1 MDRVQKIDCGVNGEV
16 IFTGATA
23 KFQLKKG
30 LTPFNSG
37 FHVLVQFIPNQP
49 MNIIPFSKS
58 LQHVVSVLT
67 DPFDEV

>member
-30 LTPFNSG
+30 LTLIDCSFSYASNA
-37 FHVLVQFIPNQP
+37 FLTFIIAQMTP
-49 MNIIPFSKS
+49 II
-58 LQHVVSVLT
+58 V
-67 DPFDEV
+67 EREA